1 MGVLKRVF
9 PILLVLLALSA
20 CQQAAPLPHLRLATT
35 TSTQDSGLLDVLI
48 PDFERAYPVRVDVIA
63 VGTGQ
68 ALKLGED
75 GNADVLLVHDRA
87 REDAFMAAGYGIRR
101 EDVMVNDF
109 VLVGPAEDP
118 AEVRAAASMAEAF
131 QRIARSRAP
140 FISRGD
146 SSGTHARELALW
158 DQAGLDP
165 QGEDWYFSAGQGM
178 GEVLTLAEEQR
189 AYTLSDRATFLR
201 RQQNGLQLVILREKE
216 EGLLNPYGVIV
227 VHPARGADL
236 QVEWAE
242 TFVDWLIS
250 VPVQE
255 KIARFGV
262 DEFGQPLFFPDS
274 RPWRERHSP

>member
-1 MGVLKRVF
+1 MKRLGMF
-9 PILLVLLALSA
+9 ILVLLALSA
-20 CQQAAPLPHLRLATT
+20 CQTAPAVPHLRLATT

-48 PDFERAYPVRVDVIA
+48 PAFEQEYPVKVDVIA
-63 VGTGQ
+63 AGTGQ

-75 GNADVLLVHDRA
+75 GNADVLLVHDRE
-87 REDAFMAAGYGIRR
+87 REDAFMAAGYGVRR

-118 AEVRAAASMAEAF
+118 AGVRQSASIAEAF
-131 QRIARSRAP
+131 ERIAQSQAP

-146 SSGTHARELALW
+146 SSGTHARELSLW
-158 DQAGLDP
+158 KQAEINP
-165 QGEDWYFSAGQGM
+165 QDENWYFSAGQGM
-178 GEVLTLAEEQR
+178 GEVLTLADEKR

-201 RQQNGLQLVILREKE
+201 RQQSGLKLVILREKD

-227 VHPARGADL
+227 VSPSRGADL
-236 QVEWAE
+236 QVQWAE

-250 VPVQE
+250 VPVQQ
-255 KIARFGV
+255 KIAQFGV

-274 RPWRERHSP
+274 RLWREQNQP

>member
-1 MGVLKRVF
+1 MLKRF
-9 PILLVLLALSA
+9 WMLILALLVLSA
-20 CQQAAPLPHLRLATT
+20 CQSAPAVPHLRLATT

-48 PDFERAYPVRVDVIA
+48 PAFEQEYPVKVDVIA

-87 REDAFMAAGYGIRR
+87 REDAFMAAGYGVRR

-109 VLVGPAEDP
+109 VLAGPAEDP
-118 AEVRAAASMAEAF
+118 AGVKQADSIAQAF
-131 QRIARSRAP
+131 QRIAQNRSP

-146 SSGTHARELALW
+146 SSGTHARELSLW
-158 DQAGLDP
+158 KQAGINP
-165 QGEDWYFSAGQGM
+165 QGENWYFSAGQGM
-178 GEVLTLAEEQR
+178 GEVLTLADEKR

-201 RQQNGLQLVILREKE
+201 RRQNGLKLAILREKD

-227 VHPARGADL
+227 VSPSRGADL

-242 TFVDWLIS
+242 TFTDWLIS
-250 VPVQE
+250 IPVQQ
-255 KIARFGV
+255 KIAQFGV
-262 DEFGQPLFFPDS
+262 DEFGQSLFFPNS
-274 RPWRERHSP
+274 RLWREQNHP

>member
-1 MGVLKRVF
+1 MDMLKRF
-9 PILLVLLALSA
+9 WMLILALLVLSA
-20 CQQAAPLPHLRLATT
+20 CQSAPAVPHLRLATT

-48 PDFERAYPVRVDVIA
+48 PAFEQEYPVKVDVIA

-87 REDAFMAAGYGIRR
+87 REDAFMAAGYGVRR

-109 VLVGPAEDP
+109 VLAGPAEDP
-118 AEVRAAASMAEAF
+118 AGVKQADSIAQAF
-131 QRIARSRAP
+131 QRIAQSRSP

-146 SSGTHARELALW
+146 SSGTHARELSLW
-158 DQAGLDP
+158 KQAGINP
-165 QGEDWYFSAGQGM
+165 QGENWYFSAGQGM
-178 GEVLTLAEEQR
+178 GEVLTLADEKR

-201 RQQNGLQLVILREKE
+201 RRQNGLKLAILREKD

-227 VHPARGADL
+227 VSPSRGADL

-242 TFVDWLIS
+242 TFTDWLIS
-250 VPVQE
+250 IPVQQ
-255 KIARFGV
+255 KIAQFGV
-262 DEFGQPLFFPDS
+262 DEFGQSLFFPNS
-274 RPWRERHSP
+274 RLWREQNHP

>member
-1 MGVLKRVF
+1 MF
-9 PILLVLLALSA
+9 ILVLLALSA
-20 CQQAAPLPHLRLATT
+20 CQTAPAVPHLRLATT

-48 PDFERAYPVRVDVIA
+48 PAFEQEYPVKVDVIA
-63 VGTGQ
+63 AGTGQ

-75 GNADVLLVHDRA
+75 GNADVLLVHDRE
-87 REDAFMAAGYGIRR
+87 REDAFMAAGYGVRR

-118 AEVRAAASMAEAF
+118 AGVRQSASIAEAF
-131 QRIARSRAP
+131 ERIAQSQAP

-146 SSGTHARELALW
+146 SSGTHARELSLW
-158 DQAGLDP
+158 KQAEINP
-165 QGEDWYFSAGQGM
+165 QDENWYFSAGQGM
-178 GEVLTLAEEQR
+178 GEVLTLADEKR

-201 RQQNGLQLVILREKE
+201 RQQSGLKLVILREKD

-227 VHPARGADL
+227 VSPSRGADL
-236 QVEWAE
+236 QVQWAE

-250 VPVQE
+250 VPVQQ
-255 KIARFGV
+255 KIAQFGV

-274 RPWRERHSP
+274 RLWREQNQP

>member
-1 MGVLKRVF
+1 MLKRLGMF
-9 PILLVLLALSA
+9 ILVLLALSA
-20 CQQAAPLPHLRLATT
+20 CQTAPAVPHLRLATT

-48 PDFERAYPVRVDVIA
+48 PAFEQEYPVKVDVIA
-63 VGTGQ
+63 AGTGQ

-75 GNADVLLVHDRA
+75 GNADVLLVHDRE
-87 REDAFMAAGYGIRR
+87 REDAFMAAGYGVRR

-118 AEVRAAASMAEAF
+118 AGVRQSASIAEAF
-131 QRIARSRAP
+131 ERIAQSQAP

-146 SSGTHARELALW
+146 SSGTHARELSLW
-158 DQAGLDP
+158 KQAEINP
-165 QGEDWYFSAGQGM
+165 QDENWYFSAGQGM
-178 GEVLTLAEEQR
+178 GEVLTLADEKR

-201 RQQNGLQLVILREKE
+201 RQQSGLKLVILREKD

-227 VHPARGADL
+227 VSPSRGADL
-236 QVEWAE
+236 QVQWAE

-250 VPVQE
+250 VPVQQ
-255 KIARFGV
+255 KIAQFGV

-274 RPWRERHSP
+274 RLWREQNQP